1 METITENG
9 GEATIASDRSS
20 SSRGKRR
27 GSDFKPLKPRKKS
40 VMETSKSPTLSVV
53 VPVYNEEGNLPVL
66 IPKLTGVLK
75 DLGYSYEMIF
85 VDDGSS
91 DGSQRILRE
100 MAPQT
105 PCLRILRLRENRGLS
120 TALMAGMREAR
131 GEKIVTLDSDLQN
144 DPADIPRLLEYLD
157 RYDMATGWRQK
168 REDSWLKKI
177 SSKIGNAVRNGLSR
191 ENVRDSACT
200 LRAFKRECIQEIPV
214 FNGMHR
220 FFSTLV
226 KMKGY
231 RIIEVP
237 VSHHP
242 RKFGRSKYNIRN
254 RMVRSFIDLL
264 AVRWM
269 KRRALRYE
277 IEERI

>member
-1 METITENG
+1 MSLQEYVEI
-9 GEATIASDRSS
+9 
-20 SSRGKRR
+20 
-27 GSDFKPLKPRKKS
+27 
-40 VMETSKSPTLSVV
+40 SVV

-66 IPKLTGVLK
+66 IPALVEVLK
-75 DLGYSYEMIF
+75 NLGRSYEMIF

-91 DGSQRILRE
+91 DESRRILKE
-100 MAPQT
+100 MASEHAS
-105 PCLRILRLRENRGLS
+105 LRILRFKENRGLS
-120 TALMAGMREAR
+120 TALVAGMREAR
-131 GEKIVTLDSDLQN
+131 GEIIVTLDSDLQN

-168 REDSWLKKI
+168 REDKWLKKI
-177 SSKIGNAVRNGLSR
+177 SSKIGNAVRNWVSG
-191 ENVRDSACT
+191 ENIQDSACT
-200 LRAFKRECIQEIPV
+200 LRAFKKECIQEIPV

-226 KMKGY
+226 KMRGFG
-231 RIIEVP
+231 IIEVP
-237 VSHHP
+237 VAHHP
-242 RKFGRSKYNIRN
+242 RRFGKSKYNIRN

-269 KRRALRYE
+269 KRRTIHYE

>member
-1 METITENG
+1 M
-9 GEATIASDRSS
+9 
-20 SSRGKRR
+20 
-27 GSDFKPLKPRKKS
+27 KKS
-40 VMETSKSPTLSVV
+40 ESIEISVV

-66 IPKLTGVLK
+66 IPKLVEVLK
-75 DLGYSYEMIF
+75 GLGLSYEMIF

-91 DGSQRILRE
+91 DGSRKILKE
-100 MAPQT
+100 AATQYPF
-105 PCLRILRLRENRGLS
+105 LRVLRLRENRGLS
-120 TALMAGMREAR
+120 TALVAGMKEAR

-144 DPADIPRLLEYLD
+144 DPADIPRLLEHLD

-168 REDSWLKKI
+168 REDTWLKKI
-177 SSKIGNAVRNGLSR
+177 SSKIGNAVRNRLSG
-191 ENVRDSACT
+191 EAIRDSACT
-200 LRAFKRECIQEIPV
+200 LRAFKKECVKEIPV

-220 FFSTLV
+220 FLSTLV
-226 KMKGY
+226 KMGGY

-237 VSHHP
+237 VSHYP
-242 RKFGRSKYNIRN
+242 RKFGKSKYNIRN

-269 KRRALRYE
+269 KRRTIRYD

>member
-1 METITENG
+1 MSKLARSDEPTTEEN
-9 GEATIASDRSS
+9 EQIE
-20 SSRGKRR
+20 
-27 GSDFKPLKPRKKS
+27 
-40 VMETSKSPTLSVV
+40 VSVV
-53 VPVYNEEGNLPVL
+53 VPVYNEEGNLPIL
-66 IPKLTGVLK
+66 IPKLMEVLK
-75 DLGYSYEMIF
+75 DLGCSYEMIF

-91 DGSQRILRE
+91 DGSRRILRE
-100 MAPQT
+100 MASQT
-105 PCLRILRLRENRGLS
+105 PFLRILRLRENRGLS

-177 SSKIGNAVRNGLSR
+177 SSKIGNAVRNGLSG
-191 ENVRDSACT
+191 EDIRDSACT
-200 LRAFKRECIQEIPV
+200 LRAFKEECIREIPV

-220 FFSTLV
+220 FLSTLV
-226 KMKGY
+226 KMNGY
-231 RIIEVP
+231 RIVEVP

-242 RKFGRSKYNIRN
+242 RKFGESKYNIRN

-269 KRRALRYE
+269 KRRTIRYE

>member
-1 METITENG
+1 MKQSESIE
-9 GEATIASDRSS
+9 I
-20 SSRGKRR
+20 
-27 GSDFKPLKPRKKS
+27 
-40 VMETSKSPTLSVV
+40 SVV
-53 VPVYNEEGNLPVL
+53 VPVYNEEGNLSVL
-66 IPKLTGVLK
+66 IPKLVKVLK
-75 DLGYSYEMIF
+75 GLGLSYEMIF

-91 DGSQRILRE
+91 DGSRKILKE
-100 MAPQT
+100 MASQYPF
-105 PCLRILRLRENRGLS
+105 LRVLRLRENRGLS
-120 TALMAGMREAR
+120 TALVAGMREAR

-168 REDSWLKKI
+168 REDTWLKKI
-177 SSKIGNAVRNGLSR
+177 SSKIGNAVRNRLSG
-191 ENVRDSACT
+191 EAIRDSACT
-200 LRAFKRECIQEIPV
+200 LRAFKKECMKEIPV

-220 FFSTLV
+220 FLSTLV
-226 KMKGY
+226 KMGGY

-237 VSHHP
+237 VSHYP
-242 RKFGRSKYNIRN
+242 RKFGESKYNIRN

-269 KRRALRYE
+269 KRRTIRYD

>member
-1 METITENG
+1 MAMINSEPVEI
-9 GEATIASDRSS
+9 
-20 SSRGKRR
+20 
-27 GSDFKPLKPRKKS
+27 S
-40 VMETSKSPTLSVV
+40 VL
-53 VPVYNEEGNLPVL
+53 VPVFNEEGNLPVL
-66 IPKLTGVLK
+66 IPTLVEVLK
-75 DLGYSYEMIF
+75 GLGRSYEMIF

-91 DGSQRILRE
+91 DGSRRVLRE
-100 MAPQT
+100 MASQYPFI
-105 PCLRILRLRENRGLS
+105 RVLRLKENRGLS
-120 TALMAGMREAR
+120 TALVAGMREAR

-177 SSKIGNAVRNGLSR
+177 SSKIGNSVRNRVSG
-191 ENVRDSACT
+191 EDIHDSACT
-200 LRAFKRECIQEIPV
+200 LRAFKKECIQEIPV

-220 FFSTLV
+220 FLSTLV
-226 KMKGY
+226 KMGGY

-242 RKFGRSKYNIRN
+242 RKSGKSKYNIRN
-254 RMVRSFIDLL
+254 RALRSFIDLL
-264 AVRWM
+264 GVRWM
-269 KRRALRYE
+269 KGRRIQYD

>member
-1 METITENG
+1 MKPSTEQN
-9 GEATIASDRSS
+9 EKI
-20 SSRGKRR
+20 
-27 GSDFKPLKPRKKS
+27 
-40 VMETSKSPTLSVV
+40 EISVV
-53 VPVYNEEGNLPVL
+53 VPVYNEEENLPIL
-66 IPKLTGVLK
+66 IPKLKKVLEG
-75 DLGYSYEMIF
+75 LGCSFEMIF

-100 MAPQT
+100 IASQT
-105 PCLRILRLRENRGLS
+105 PSLRVLRFRENRGLS
-120 TALMAGMREAR
+120 TALVAGMREGG

-144 DPADIPRLLEYLD
+144 DPADIPKLLGYLD

-168 REDSWLKKI
+168 REDSWLKKM
-177 SSKIGNAVRNGLSR
+177 SSKIGNSVRNWLSG
-191 ENVRDSACT
+191 EDIRDSACT

-220 FFSTLV
+220 FLSTLV
-226 KMKGY
+226 KMAGY

-242 RKFGRSKYNIRN
+242 RKFGKSKYNIRN
-254 RMVRSFIDLL
+254 RMVRGFIDLL

-269 KRRALRYE
+269 KHRTIRYE

>member
-1 METITENG
+1 MKQSESIE
-9 GEATIASDRSS
+9 I
-20 SSRGKRR
+20 
-27 GSDFKPLKPRKKS
+27 
-40 VMETSKSPTLSVV
+40 SVV

-66 IPKLTGVLK
+66 IPKLVKVLK
-75 DLGYSYEMIF
+75 GLGLSYEMIF

-91 DGSQRILRE
+91 DGSRKILKE
-100 MAPQT
+100 MASQYPF
-105 PCLRILRLRENRGLS
+105 LRVLRLRENRGLS
-120 TALMAGMREAR
+120 TALVAGMREAR

-168 REDSWLKKI
+168 REDTWLKKI
-177 SSKIGNAVRNGLSR
+177 SSKIGNAVRNRLSG
-191 ENVRDSACT
+191 EAIRDSACT
-200 LRAFKRECIQEIPV
+200 LRAFKKECVKEIPV

-220 FFSTLV
+220 FLSTLV
-226 KMKGY
+226 KMGGY

-237 VSHHP
+237 VSHYP
-242 RKFGRSKYNIRN
+242 RKFGESKYNIRN

-269 KRRALRYE
+269 KRRTIRYD

>member
-1 METITENG
+1 MKPSLEKTEQI
-9 GEATIASDRSS
+9 EI
-20 SSRGKRR
+20 
-27 GSDFKPLKPRKKS
+27 
-40 VMETSKSPTLSVV
+40 SVV
-53 VPVYNEEGNLPVL
+53 VPVYNEEGSLPLLV
-66 IPKLTGVLK
+66 PKLVEVLK
-75 DLGYSYEMIF
+75 NLERSYEMIF

-91 DGSQRILRE
+91 DGSRRILRE
-100 MAPQT
+100 MVSQYPS
-105 PCLRILRLRENRGLS
+105 LRILRLKENCGLS
-120 TALMAGMREAR
+120 TALLAGMREAQ
-131 GEKIVTLDSDLQN
+131 GEKIVTLDSDLQI
-144 DPADIPRLLEYLD
+144 DPNDIPRLLEYLN

-177 SSKIGNAVRNGLSR
+177 SSKIANVVRNWVSS
-191 ENVRDSACT
+191 ENIQDSACT
-200 LRAFKRECIQEIPV
+200 LRVFKRECIKEIPI

-220 FFSTLV
+220 FLSTLV
-226 KMKGY
+226 KMAGY

-242 RKFGRSKYNIRN
+242 RRFGKSKYNIRN

-269 KRRALRYE
+269 KRRTIHYD